1 MTTTAPADVLVV
13 DPALTA
19 AVDPAVASPV
29 DPSAATQAGS
39 SGSGQAGSTQN
50 GLAIDVTSSSSTV
63 VAVDHSTDSST
74 NLVNYSP
81 VDSST
86 TTTTS
91 NSTSNST
98 TFVDQSSSSLT
109 MVNNTHY
116 TSTTN
121 NYCALPAIDPVT
133 GLPRVNHP
141 VGQQQLV
148 AGRTISFGSSL
159 SFGRNRAE
167 RIRNFSAMAGDRIG
181 LAREIFS
188 SIGSIENLRFRVVS
202 GSKGMRAAAR
212 TDVNIIYNQRTGGL
226 YYNQNLGGS
235 GFGQAGGMFAVLLGK
250 PELSSSNFI
259 IS

>member
-1 MTTTAPADVLVV
+1 
-13 DPALTA
+13 
-19 AVDPAVASPV
+19 
-29 DPSAATQAGS
+29 
-39 SGSGQAGSTQN
+39 
-50 GLAIDVTSSSSTV
+50 
-63 VAVDHSTDSST
+63 
-74 NLVNYSP
+74 
-81 VDSST
+81 
-86 TTTTS
+86 
-91 NSTSNST
+91 
-98 TFVDQSSSSLT
+98 

-235 GFGQAGGMFAVLLGK
+235 GFGQAGGYSHLEEVSIIIG
-250 PELSSSNFI
+250 SSSYTFI
-259 IS
+259 SSSSTDNPIMCSGLLYISLK